1 MQLIKNRKA
10 LTEPEVRFYLRQLVF
25 GLRYIHANQI
35 VHRDLKPVNMFLT
48 ESMTVKI
55 GDFYLAHRLNPES
68 EMLVIYLYFL
78 KKNHWCKSNSFL
90 FSIDW
95 S

>member
-1 MQLIKNRKA
+1 MQLMLYRKI

-35 VHRDLKPVNMFLT
+35 VHRDLKLANMLLS

-55 GDFYLAHRLNPES
+55 CDFGLADRLSPDS
-68 EMLVIYLYFL
+68 EV
-78 KKNHWCKSNSFL
+78 
-90 FSIDW
+90 
-95 S
+95 

>member
-1 MQLIKNRKA
+1 MQLMLHRKI

-35 VHRDLKPVNMFLT
+35 VHRDLKPANMLLS

-55 GDFYLAHRLNPES
+55 CDFGLADRLIPES
-68 EMLVIYLYFL
+68 QV
-78 KKNHWCKSNSFL
+78 
-90 FSIDW
+90 
-95 S
+95 